1 MWPSAEG
8 QDDLLY
14 CSAPNVPNLNRV
26 TEMLTLGYKV
36 LSHVLNLCDS
46 AGMEW
51 IDCDQLVHCN
61 TDTAGVCTQLAAS
74 VLHVIKSSGC
84 EQEDVLTTHIQ
95 KLSREIMHSGKN
107 LNHAA
112 KRYRQQ
118 ISYRVGMSMATG
130 QMTMTNF
137 DDGII

>member
-1 MWPSAEG
+1 MWPLAEG
-8 QDDLLY
+8 QDDSLY
-14 CSAPNVPNLNRV
+14 SVPNAPSLNQV
-26 TEMLTLGYKV
+26 TEMLTLAYRV
-36 LSHVLNLCDS
+36 LSHVSNLCSS
-46 AGMEW
+46 ASMER
-51 IDCDQLVHCN
+51 IDCDQLVRCN

-84 EQEDVLTTHIQ
+84 EQEDILTTRIQ

-130 QMTMTNF
+130 QVTMTNF

>member
-1 MWPSAEG
+1 MWPSVEG
-8 QDDLLY
+8 QDDSFY
-14 CSAPNVPNLNRV
+14 FSAPNAPSLNHV
-26 TEMLTLGYKV
+26 TEMLTLAYKV
-36 LSHVLNLCDS
+36 LSHVSNLCNS
-46 AGMEW
+46 ANMER
-51 IDCDQLVHCN
+51 IDCDHLVHCN

-84 EQEDVLTTHIQ
+84 EREDVLTTCIQ

-118 ISYRVGMSMATG
+118 INYKVGMSMATG